1 VARVVPLTYAV
12 HLLTGIWNGD
22 PWMVHLSDVAALTGL
37 FLLFTAI
44 SAKVF
49 RWE

>member
-1 VARVVPLTYAV
+1 MGWLIAAETRRGLVD
-12 HLLTGIWNGD
+12 WNGD
-22 PWMVHLSDVAALTGL
+22 GWLAHLSDVAALTAL
-37 FLLFTAI
+37 FLLYTAI